1 MQELTFEQVDVVS
14 GGSKIEDGRRRQAE
28 REARDNTLNSDV
40 GGGGSGGAVNNLG
53 AQTVI
58 VGIGAA
64 LGTINPWLGVAGT
77 MYTFYVVGSTPSSGG
92 TPSYPSYQGGPYQRD
107 PLL

>member
-28 REARDNTLNSDV
+28 REARDHTLNSDV
-40 GGGGSGGAVNNLG
+40 GGGGGAVNNLG

-58 VGIGAA
+58 IGIGTA
-64 LGTINPWLGVAGT
+64 LGAINPWLGVAGA
-77 MYTFYVVGSTPSSGG
+77 MYSYYVVSAPSSGG
-92 TPSYPSYQGGPYQRD
+92 SPSYPSYQGGPHQVD